1 VRLEAAM
8 IARDAQAA
16 GRGEHDVYLV
26 LAARH
31 HELDARL
38 LELSRKPY
46 LSAREDLEEHTLKK
60 EKLAL
65 KDQMTR
71 LEHARA

>member
-1 VRLEAAM
+1 M

-16 GRGEHDVYLV
+16 GRGEHGIYRV

-31 HELDARL
+31 HELETRL

-46 LSAREDLEEHTLKK
+46 LSAVEDLEEHTLKK

-65 KDQMTR
+65 KDQMVR
-71 LEHARA
+71 LEHAQV